1 MKVRI
6 GPYRKNRAKRVE
18 IEPFDTWSM
27 DHTLALII
35 LPMLI
40 QLKETMHGAPMVEE
54 CDVPLGMGMSEEA
67 EVKWK
72 EIGEPDGQFF
82 LRWEWVL
89 DEMIWAF
96 EQKAFDDGTSQYHG
110 PWIDNGDEPFGG
122 HFEWI
127 DDEGIKKHQERMTN
141 GFRLFGKYY
150 ESLWD

>member
-67 EVKWK
+67 KVKY
-72 EIGEPDGQFF
+72 EELGEPDGQFF
-82 LRWEWVL
+82 LRWKWVL

-96 EQKAFDDGTSQYHG
+96 EQKTFDDGTSKYYG
-110 PWIDNGDEPFGG
+110 SWIDKDDEPLGG